1 MIYKI
6 EKLEK
11 DIQNNSYDYI
21 PKQSGVYRI
30 LNLENVLI
38 TILGSSTNKKF
49 DAYSVSDLQ
58 ERYDKSKQNT
68 VLYIGKGDN
77 LHKRIKQYIKFGLN
91 LVDNHKGGRSI
102 FQIEDYKKLYV
113 EIILCDNCECVEKNM
128 LLGFEKQYNGL
139 PMANRKI

>member
-21 PKQSGVYRI
+21 TKQSGVYRV
-30 LNLENVLI
+30 LNLENVPI
-38 TILGSSTNKKF
+38 TILDSSTNKKF
-49 DAYSVSDLQ
+49 DAYPVSDLQ

-68 VLYIGKGDN
+68 ILYIGKGDN
-77 LHKRIKQYIKFGLN
+77 LHERIKQYVKFGLD

-102 FQIEDYKKLYV
+102 FQIEDYKNLYV

-128 LLGFEKQYNGL
+128 LLGFKNQYDGL